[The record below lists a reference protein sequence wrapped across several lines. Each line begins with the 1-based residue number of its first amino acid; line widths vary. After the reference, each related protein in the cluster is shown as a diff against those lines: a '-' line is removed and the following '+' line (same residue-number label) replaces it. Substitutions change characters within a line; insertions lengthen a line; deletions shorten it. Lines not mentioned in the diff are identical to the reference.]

1 VIPVC
6 GVPVCGGYSADAYHA
21 VGVSA
26 PSDMTD
32 SAVDQRDDRPAAAAQ
47 APPTGLWRSG
57 DFVKLWG
64 GQTVSVLGSAVTGLA
79 LPVVAIQVL
88 HASPFQVG
96 LVTAAWSTPFLL
108 SLFVGVWVDRRRR
121 LPILIGANLGRAV
134 VIGIV
139 PLLAVLGVLALP
151 HLYIVA
157 FLVGLLTVPFDLAY
171 LSYLPSLVDRRQL
184 VDANSKLVTSAT
196 LADIGGRPL
205 GGLLIELLSAPIALV
220 VDAVSY
226 LFSSVSLMAIDKR
239 EPAPSQPAERR
250 ALGMSSSDIREGLRL
265 VFGNLHLRALAGQA
279 ATFNLFQTVIVTVFQ
294 YYALATLGLGPFW
307 LAVVLTTM
315 SVGALAGSLFAA
327 RLPRLLGFGRAL
339 LVATALGCF
348 APALL
353 LIVTGSGGGSVLV
366 MALSFFAHGVGLVV
380 TNVLAVTFRQS
391 VTPGHLQGR
400 MHASYRLLIYGA
412 IPVGALLGGVLGGAV
427 GLRAALAIG
436 VVGLCCAF
444 LWVLCSPIRTLR
456 EPPSPV
462 AC

>member
-1 VIPVC
+1 
-6 GVPVCGGYSADAYHA
+6 
-21 VGVSA
+21 
-26 PSDMTD
+26 MTD

-139 PLLAVLGVLALP
+139 PLFAVLGVLALP
-151 HLYIVA
+151 HLYVVA

-220 VDAVSY
+220 IDAVSY

-239 EPAPSQPAERR
+239 EPAPSRPAERR
-250 ALGMSSSDIREGLRL
+250 AQRMSSSDIREGLRL
-265 VFGNLHLRALAGQA
+265 VFGDLHLRALAGQA

-294 YYALATLGLGPFW
+294 YYALTTLGLGPFW
-307 LAVVLTTM
+307 LAFVLTTM
-315 SVGALAGSLFAA
+315 SVGALTGSLFTA
-327 RLPRLLGFGRAL
+327 RLPRLFGFGRAL

-353 LIVTGSGGGSVLV
+353 LIVTGSGSGSVMV
-366 MALSFFAHGVGLVV
+366 MALSFFVHGVGLVV

-391 VTPGHLQGR
+391 VTPDHLQGR